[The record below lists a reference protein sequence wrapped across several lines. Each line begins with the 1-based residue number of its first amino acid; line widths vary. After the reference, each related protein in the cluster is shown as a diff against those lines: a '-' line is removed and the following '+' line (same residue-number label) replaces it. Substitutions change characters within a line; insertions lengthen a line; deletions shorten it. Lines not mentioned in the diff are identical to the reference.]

1 MQVKGIN
8 DDIQGIIF
16 DMDGLLVNSEELYWK
31 ANIQA
36 AEEEKLGTPRDAY
49 LKLTGA
55 TVKEMQDFYHK
66 YFKTDADRDRFIKR
80 TDDLV
85 WQWTD
90 EGKLK
95 LRPGVQEALDE
106 FKNRGLKMAIA
117 SSNYEDVLQ
126 HFLWAT
132 GIRNY
137 FDFHLSYLDVQKG
150 HIKAK
155 PAPDIYLAATKKMN
169 LAKENIL
176 VFEDSSTGVQAAKN
190 AGLKCVMVPDL
201 MAPTDQDKQN
211 AIMICQ
217 NFFDFLKK
225 FSSFLRIK

>member
-1 MQVKGIN
+1 MQVKGIA
-8 DDIQGIIF
+8 DDIQGVIF
-16 DMDGLLVNSEELYWK
+16 DMDGLLINSEKLYWD

-36 AEEEKLGTPRDAY
+36 AEEEKIGTPWDAY

-66 YFKTDADRDRFIKR
+66 YFKTEADRDRFIKR

-95 LRPGVQEALDE
+95 LQPGVQEALDE
-106 FKNRGLKMAIA
+106 FQKRNLRMAIA

-126 HFLWAT
+126 HALWAT
-132 GIRNY
+132 GVRNY
-137 FDFHLSYLDVQKG
+137 FDFYLSYLDVQKG

-155 PAPDIYLAATKKMN
+155 PAPDIYLAAAKKMG
-169 LAKENIL
+169 LPKKNIL
-176 VFEDSSTGVQAAKN
+176 VFEDSSTGVQAAAS
-190 AGLKCVMVPDL
+190 AGLKCIMVPDL
-201 MAPTDQDKQN
+201 ISPTEQDKEN

-217 NFFDFLKK
+217 NFFEFLKK
-225 FSSFLRIK
+225 I

>member
-1 MQVKGIN
+1 MQVKGIA
-8 DDIQGIIF
+8 DDIQGVIF
-16 DMDGLLVNSEELYWK
+16 DMDGLLINSEKLYWD

-36 AEEEKLGTPRDAY
+36 AEEEKIGTPWDAY

-66 YFKTDADRDRFIKR
+66 YFKTEADRDRFIKR

-95 LRPGVQEALDE
+95 LQPGVQEALDE
-106 FKNRGLKMAIA
+106 FQKRNLRMAIA

-126 HFLWAT
+126 HALWAT
-132 GIRNY
+132 GVRNY
-137 FDFHLSYLDVQKG
+137 FDFYLSYLDVQKG

-155 PAPDIYLAATKKMN
+155 PAPDIYLAAAKKMG
-169 LAKENIL
+169 LPKKNIL
-176 VFEDSSTGVQAAKN
+176 VFEDSSTGVQAVAS
-190 AGLKCVMVPDL
+190 AGLKCIMVPDL
-201 MAPTDQDKQN
+201 ISPTEQDKEN

-217 NFFDFLKK
+217 NFFEFLKK
-225 FSSFLRIK
+225 I

>member
-1 MQVKGIN
+1 MRVKGID

-16 DMDGLLVNSEELYWK
+16 DLDGLLINSEKLYWD

-55 TVKEMQDFYHK
+55 TVKEMQNFYHK
-66 YFKTDADRDRFIKR
+66 YFKTTADRDRFIKR

-95 LRPGVQEALDE
+95 LQKGVQVALDE
-106 FKNRGLKMAIA
+106 FQKRGLQMAIA
-117 SSNYEDVLQ
+117 SSNYENVLQ
-126 HFLWAT
+126 HALWAT

-137 FDFHLSYLDVQKG
+137 FDFHLSYLDVQKE

-155 PAPDIYLAATKKMN
+155 PAPDIYLAAAKKMG
-169 LAKENIL
+169 LPQKNIL
-176 VFEDSSTGVQAAKN
+176 VFEDSSTGVQAAAR
-190 AGLKCVMVPDL
+190 AGLKCAMVPDL
-201 MAPTDQDKQN
+201 IPPTEKDKQN
-211 AIMICQ
+211 AVMICK
-217 NFFDFLKK
+217 NFFE
-225 FSSFLRIK
+225 FLRKI